1 MQTMTIHT
9 LDHTTTELH
18 LSCRIVCGRDVW
30 VRGTFRGVTRWE
42 HYRRDR
48 SGLERFSAYAD
59 EPQQIAGLEA
69 LAKEARA
76 LDRGTFGHTM
86 GCPAKPHTI
95 AA

>member
-1 MQTMTIHT
+1 MKTTILT
-9 LDHTTTELH
+9 LDHTTAEFH

-69 LAKEARA
+69 LAREARR
-76 LDRGTFGHTM
+76 LDGRTLEGIM

>member
-9 LDHTTTELH
+9 LDHTSAEFH

-30 VRGTFRGVTRWE
+30 VRGTFRGVTQWE

-48 SGLERFSAYAD
+48 SGERFQGYAD
-59 EPQQIAGLEA
+59 EPLQVAGLEG
-69 LAKEARA
+69 LAREARR
-76 LDRGTFGHTM
+76 LDAGTFEGIM